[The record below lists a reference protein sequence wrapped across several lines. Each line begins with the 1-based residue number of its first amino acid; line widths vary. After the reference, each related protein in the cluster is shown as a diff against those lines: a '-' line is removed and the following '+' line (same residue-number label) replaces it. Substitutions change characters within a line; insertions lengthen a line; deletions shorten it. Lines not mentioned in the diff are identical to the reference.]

1 MRHVTMASRRTA
13 AESLTRMLL
22 QAGKGARKDLLG
34 AFSGEALDAA
44 GARRDAPP
52 FAVSPPPPW
61 TSPSA
66 GGVLGQVACNPVA
79 SHREPCCG
87 RVPVSARESGCN
99 THGSIP
105 FRQGRQLSSAPP
117 RDACTSRQLLLCW
130 GSCVGFWVV
139 LRHLYASPGGE

>member
-52 FAVSPPPPW
+52 FAVVSSTTMDLSVGRWGSWPSGLQPCCFTQGALLRQGTCECARKW
-61 TSPSA
+61 LQHSWEYTVQAGQTAVKCSPSRCMHEPA
-66 GGVLGQVACNPVA
+66 VAAVLGLLCGFLGGVETSVCL
-79 SHREPCCG
+79 
-87 RVPVSARESGCN
+87 AR
-99 THGSIP
+99 
-105 FRQGRQLSSAPP
+105 R
-117 RDACTSRQLLLCW
+117 
-130 GSCVGFWVV
+130 
-139 LRHLYASPGGE
+139 